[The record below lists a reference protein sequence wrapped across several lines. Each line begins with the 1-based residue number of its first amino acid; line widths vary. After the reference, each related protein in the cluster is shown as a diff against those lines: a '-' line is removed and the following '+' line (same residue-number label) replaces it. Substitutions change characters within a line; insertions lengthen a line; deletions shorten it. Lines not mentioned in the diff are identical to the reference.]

1 MPKLEQILISAQT
14 ALAPVGAL
22 HQKRE
27 RVLLHGM
34 APEVADSVK
43 VDLND
48 LDVFMQDTPHHWF
61 AWLRENDPVYFQ
73 EQRPEDGPGFWC
85 LTKHDDIVA
94 ASKDYKSFS
103 SGKGMHIKDMGPGTE
118 HMLINQ
124 DPPRHTRL
132 RQLVSH
138 GFHPRMIGNL
148 EDKIREVVHELLDNV
163 GPKGE
168 CDFVTDIA
176 AELPLIVICELAGV
190 PPEDRHKV
198 FEWSNTMIGTGDDP
212 EYSPGMEAATKAFLE
227 VNDYAKILGDL
238 RRYEPRE
245 DLVSAIVNAE
255 IDGDKLLDIEVA
267 VFFVVL
273 MIAGNETTRNLIS
286 GGMRALIENP
296 DQRERLLADPSL
308 FQTAVEEM
316 LRWVTPVHY
325 FRRTATCDLEIRDR
339 LIKAGDK
346 VCLWYSSG
354 NRDEETFG
362 NPMEFDVGRTPNPH
376 VAFGGGGPHFCM
388 GFSLAQLE
396 IKVMFQ
402 ELFTR
407 LPDIEF
413 NGPIQ
418 RLRSNFIN
426 GTRHMPIRYTPEPRS
441 L

>member
-1 MPKLEQILISAQT
+1 MAST
-14 ALAPVGAL
+14 
-22 HQKRE
+22 
-27 RVLLHGM
+27 RVSD
-34 APEVADSVK
+34 PVK

-48 LDVFMQDTPHHWF
+48 LDVFMRDTPHEWF
-61 AWLRENDPVYFQ
+61 AYLRENEPVYFQ
-73 EQRPEDGPGFWC
+73 TQPPEIGPGYWS
-85 LTKHDDIVA
+85 LTKHEDIVK
-94 ASKDYKSFS
+94 ASKDFRTFS
-103 SGKGMHIKDMGPGTE
+103 SGKGMHIKDMGPESE
-118 HMLINQ
+118 HMLICQ

-138 GFHPRMIGNL
+138 GFHPRMIANL
-148 EDKIREVVHELLDNV
+148 EEKIREVVHEIVDKIAA
-163 GPKGE
+163 KGE

-198 FEWSNTMIGTGDDP
+198 FDWSNTMIGTGDDP
-212 EYSPGMEAATKAFLE
+212 EYSPGLEAATKAFFE
-227 VNDYAKILGDL
+227 VHDYAKILGDL
-238 RRYEPRE
+238 RRYQPRE

-273 MIAGNETTRNLIS
+273 MIAGNETTRNLIA
-286 GGMRALIENP
+286 GGMRALIEHP
-296 DQRERLLADPSL
+296 EQRERLLAEPSL
-308 FQTAVEEM
+308 FQPAVEEM

-325 FRRTATCDLEIRDR
+325 FRRTVTCDWEVRGTP
-339 LIKAGDK
+339 IKAGEK
-346 VCLWYSSG
+346 VCLWYASG
-354 NRDEETFG
+354 NRDEEVFENAMT
-362 NPMEFDVGRTPNPH
+362 FDVGRNPNPH

-402 ELFTR
+402 EIFTR
-407 LPDIEF
+407 LPNIEF
-413 NGPIQ
+413 NGPMQ

-426 GTRHMPIRYTPEPRS
+426 GTRHMPIRFTPQARS